1 MKHIIEVPGESLT
14 SHQISKRPWQLEQV
28 LPSLSRGLQT
38 GLSYKTGITQ
48 CLGRLPRTGYCKTK
62 TPRSAVENQPQK
74 HIPLPQSDSSSHEK
88 HPFHLTTKCQ
98 SNSQVDGPNFRATT
112 DLHAASALRKLLI
125 RLSLNHNNTDCC
137 MANQPRLAGNLPVM
151 TLSNVFMHFLT
162 HTLEPSA
169 M

>member
-1 MKHIIEVPGESLT
+1 MTTLT
-14 SHQISKRPWQLEQV
+14 GPSQPLQRATNRPLIQN
-28 LPSLSRGLQT
+28 
-38 GLSYKTGITQ
+38 TGITH

-62 TPRSAVENQPQK
+62 TPRSAVENKPQK
-74 HIPLPQSDSSSHEK
+74 HIPLPRSDSSSHEK

-98 SNSQVDGPNFRATT
+98 SNSRVDGPHFRATA
-112 DLHAASALRKLLI
+112 DLHAASALRKRLI

-162 HTLEPSA
+162 HTLEPGA